1 MMRVAFYAPLKPPD
15 HPVPSGD
22 RRMAQLLMAALT
34 ARGHEVELVSRLRSL
49 DRNGNPQRQMRI
61 AAVGARL
68 AQRLVRRLQ
77 KRPPDR
83 RPRLWLTYH
92 LYYKAPDWLGPR
104 VAGALG
110 IPYVV
115 VEASLAPKRAGGL
128 WSTGHAAVE
137 AALARA
143 AAVASFHE
151 IDEAGIAPAVAHRAR
166 LHRLKPFL
174 DAGPF
179 QAAARVRDSAR
190 ARLAQAHGLD
200 LDIPWLLAVAMMR
213 PGDKLA
219 SYLRLAEALTPLAAT
234 PWHLLCVGDGAARSA
249 IEAAFAPLGDRV
261 RMLGARDAAE
271 MPAILAAGDL
281 MVWPAINEAWGMAL
295 LEAQASALPVV
306 AGDSGGVA
314 EIVRDGRT
322 GWLVPPGD
330 VARFTGALAQA
341 LADPDLRRAR
351 GAAAWK
357 KVAAEHDL
365 PAAGESLDRILD
377 AALRGVP

>member
-1 MMRVAFYAPLKPPD
+1 MRIAFYAPLKPPD

-22 RRMAQLLMAALT
+22 RRMGQLLMAALA

-49 DRNGNPQRQMRI
+49 DRNGNPQRQMRL
-61 AAVGARL
+61 AAVASRL
-68 AQRLVRRLQ
+68 AQRLIRRLQ
-77 KRPPDR
+77 ARPPEQ
-83 RPRLWLTYH
+83 RPRAWLTYH

-115 VEASLAPKRAGGL
+115 VEASRAAKRAGGL

-143 AAVASFHE
+143 AAVASFHA
-151 IDEAGIAPAVAHRAR
+151 IDEAGVAPAVAHRAR

-174 DAGPF
+174 DAAPF
-179 QAAARVRDSAR
+179 QTAARDRDSAR
-190 ARLAQAHGLD
+190 AALARAHGLRT
-200 LDIPWLLAVAMMR
+200 DIPWLLAVAMMR

-219 SYLRLAEALTPLAAT
+219 SYTRLAEALAPLCAT
-234 PWHLLCVGDGAARSA
+234 PWTLLCIGDGAARPA
-249 IEAAFAPLGDRV
+249 VEAAFAPLAGRV
-261 RMLGARDAAE
+261 LMLGARDAAD
-271 MPAILAAGDL
+271 MPALLAAGDL

-295 LEAQASALPVV
+295 LEAHAAALPVV
-306 AGDSGGVA
+306 AGESGGVG

-330 VARFTGALAQA
+330 VARFTAAVAQA

-351 GAAAWK
+351 GASAWT

-365 PAAGESLDRILD
+365 PAAGEALDRILE